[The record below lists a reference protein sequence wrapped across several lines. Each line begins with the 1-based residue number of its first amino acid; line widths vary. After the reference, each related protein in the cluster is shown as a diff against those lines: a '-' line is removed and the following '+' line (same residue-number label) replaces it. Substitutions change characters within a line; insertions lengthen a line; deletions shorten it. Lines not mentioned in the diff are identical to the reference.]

1 MPSRRRYRSED
12 DQLLAMLRMRA
23 LGWNTA
29 QIAMTCDM
37 NDSAIRTA
45 TNRVLAADLAESGE
59 DRKAVAACYWGR

>member
-1 MPSRRRYRSED
+1 
-12 DQLLAMLRMRA
+12 MLRMRA